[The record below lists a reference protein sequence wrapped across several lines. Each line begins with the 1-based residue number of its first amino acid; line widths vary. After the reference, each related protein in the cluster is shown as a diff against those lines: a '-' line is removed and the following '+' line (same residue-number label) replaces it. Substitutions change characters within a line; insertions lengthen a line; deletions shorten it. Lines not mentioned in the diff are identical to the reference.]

1 MLAYVMGL
9 CGCLVDFLPPDPHHS
24 DWVARLQETIQ
35 MFKSHEENSST
46 WGTEIQMLSCR
57 VDSVSSQI
65 QVLRGHL
72 ENASA
77 DIQRVKDVLEDA
89 STLSF
94 QTQMLRSSVE
104 GGPVRISGS

>member
-1 MLAYVMGL
+1 MGL